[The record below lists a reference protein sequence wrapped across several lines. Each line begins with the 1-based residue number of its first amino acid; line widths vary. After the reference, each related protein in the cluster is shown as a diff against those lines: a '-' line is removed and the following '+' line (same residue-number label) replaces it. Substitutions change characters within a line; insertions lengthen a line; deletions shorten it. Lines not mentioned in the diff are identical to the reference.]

1 MADELD
7 AFLDEIDTLEA
18 GDGAPPDAG
27 GSAVSAAP
35 ATSSQAASA
44 APRANPSPSA
54 VISMPPV
61 KASDPTRAVYAAK
74 PVRNDVQPVVP
85 AGHED
90 GPPAAAASHP
100 PFGGLGA
107 AGAPQ
112 AMPPQMFSHQSAP
125 PIPPPPVHH
134 QPPPPPVPLPH
145 MAPQAPVADK
155 KDPEAEKK
163 RKIMRMGGDKIW
175 KDDSL
180 ADWPDDDYRLF
191 CGNLGNEV
199 DDSTLARTFNKYA
212 SFQKAKVIRDQRTK
226 KSKGYGFVSLGDPA
240 DFTRAIRELNGKYV
254 GNRPI
259 KLSKSEWQDR
269 QLVANIKKRPKMNP
283 SSAKKHI

>member
-1 MADELD
+1 
-7 AFLDEIDTLEA
+7 
-18 GDGAPPDAG
+18 
-27 GSAVSAAP
+27 
-35 ATSSQAASA
+35 
-44 APRANPSPSA
+44 
-54 VISMPPV
+54 
-61 KASDPTRAVYAAK
+61 
-74 PVRNDVQPVVP
+74 
-85 AGHED
+85 
-90 GPPAAAASHP
+90 
-100 PFGGLGA
+100 
-107 AGAPQ
+107 
-112 AMPPQMFSHQSAP
+112 
-125 PIPPPPVHH
+125 
-134 QPPPPPVPLPH
+134 